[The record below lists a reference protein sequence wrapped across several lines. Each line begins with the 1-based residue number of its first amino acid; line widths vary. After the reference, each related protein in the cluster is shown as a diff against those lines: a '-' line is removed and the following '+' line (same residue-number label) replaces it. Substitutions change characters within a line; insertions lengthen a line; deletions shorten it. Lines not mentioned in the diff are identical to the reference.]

1 MPSSSVAQSAVM
13 EQLLQGW
20 QKEGWGG
27 TRGIPGDST
36 IRCLSRLSLCS
47 SGSGFLLLGPTEA

>member
-1 MPSSSVAQSAVM
+1 M

-36 IRCLSRLSLCS
+36 IRCLSQLSLCS
-47 SGSGFLLLGPTEA
+47 SGSGFLLLGPMEA